1 MANAQPALEL
11 RSFQVR
17 HSALLEEKVLG
28 NEAGN
33 LLVDGVPEGAGVAE
47 DSEGARSRREGRRSG
62 LELAMQR
69 AVVGVARN
77 GVC

>member
-1 MANAQPALEL
+1 M
-11 RSFQVR
+11 
-17 HSALLEEKVLG
+17 LG
-28 NEAGN
+28 HEAGN

-47 DSEGARSRREGRRSG
+47 DSERAQSRREGRRSG

-69 AVVGVARN
+69 SVRGVVGN